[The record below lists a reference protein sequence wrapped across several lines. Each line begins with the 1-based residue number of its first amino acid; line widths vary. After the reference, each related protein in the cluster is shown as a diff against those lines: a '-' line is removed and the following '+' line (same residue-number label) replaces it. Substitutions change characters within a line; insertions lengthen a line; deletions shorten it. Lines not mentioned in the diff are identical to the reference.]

1 MHFEFD
7 FLNYYF
13 YFMFKREDVDCK
25 IIAINITASHLPAEK
40 EVKAL

>member
-1 MHFEFD
+1 MHFELD
-7 FLNYYF
+7 FLN
-13 YFMFKREDVDCK
+13 FMFKREDDHCK